1 MREYSCCFTGHRKIP
16 ESEYY
21 KVMFLLRQ
29 TIEQKIKEG
38 YKVFCAGGA
47 LGFDTMAAM
56 TVLKLRE
63 QYPHIQLHLYLPCMD
78 QAQKWSEQAKARYEE
93 IKQQSNL
100 IVYVS
105 QYYTS
110 DCMLKRN
117 RALIDK
123 SSLCIAY
130 CNQSKGGTVYTVN
143 YAKDQDVEVINLA
156 RNISMGAF

>member
-1 MREYSCCFTGHRKIP
+1 MKEYSCCFTGHRKIS
-16 ESEYY
+16 ENEYY

-38 YKVFCAGGA
+38 YKFFCAGGA

-56 TVLKLRE
+56 TVLKLKE
-63 QYPHIQLHLYLPCMD
+63 QYPHIQLHLYLPCVE
-78 QAQKWSEQAKARYEE
+78 QAQKWSEQAKKRYET

-105 QYYTS
+105 HNYTN

-117 RALIDK
+117 RTLVDK
-123 SSLCIAY
+123 SSFCIAY
-130 CNQSKGGTVYTVN
+130 CNQSKGGTVYTMN
-143 YAKDQDVEVINLA
+143 YAKEHNVSVINIA
-156 RNISMGAF
+156 NNISMGTF